1 MPDYDFIPAP
11 LWLITVLHVLTL
23 SLHLV
28 AMNFLVGGIVIVL
41 FGGFEDRWNHP
52 AVQRFLK
59 LFPTIMAATVSI
71 GVAPLLFAQLVY
83 GGQIYAASIVS
94 GWLWLMIPAVVI
106 VSYYLL
112 YAGAF
117 RKASRRTA
125 TWLILALTG
134 LTYVSL
140 VYSSVFALAEQ
151 PELQVSLYAESQSG
165 LVVNPDIGAW
175 GLRWLHMITGA
186 IAVGAFV
193 FGLVGSKDAAAWTA
207 ARRFFLGGLIATS
220 IVGMAYL
227 LTLGELLLP
236 FMRSGGIWFVLVG
249 FLLAAVALPLF
260 LKRRFVLA
268 GATLLVSL
276 LSMVAARHNLRLV
289 ALRDTFDPSTLRVSP
304 QWDVFALFLGC
315 FVLAL
320 GLVAWMLRLFFA
332 GGGEPEA
339 LPEA

>member
-23 SLHLV
+23 TLHLV

-41 FGGFEDRWNHP
+41 FGGFKDRWNHP

-59 LFPTIMAATVSI
+59 VFPTVMAATVTI

-83 GGQIYAASIVS
+83 GEQLYAASIVS
-94 GWLWLMIPAVVI
+94 GWLWLLIPAVVI

-117 RKASRRTA
+117 RAASRRTG
-125 TWLILALTG
+125 TWLLLALAG
-134 LTYVSL
+134 LIYVSL
-140 VYSSVFALAEQ
+140 VYSSVFALAEK
-151 PELQVSLYAESQSG
+151 PDLQASLYAESQSG
-165 LVVNPDIGAW
+165 LVVNPELGAW
-175 GLRWLHMITGA
+175 GLRWLHMMTGA

-193 FGLVGSKDAAAWTA
+193 FGLVASKDADAWAA
-207 ARRFFLGGLIATS
+207 ARRFFLGGLIAAAV
-220 IVGMAYL
+220 VGMAYL

-236 FMRSGGIWFVLVG
+236 FMKSGGIWFVMVG
-249 FLLAAVALPLF
+249 FLLAAVAIPLYF
-260 LKRRFVLA
+260 KRRFVLA
-268 GATLLVSL
+268 GTTLLVSI
-276 LSMVAARHNLRLV
+276 LSMVAARHDLRIV
-289 ALRDTFDPSTLRVSP
+289 ALREHFDPSTLRVSP
-304 QWDVFALFLGC
+304 QWDVFVLFLVC

-332 GGGEPEA
+332 GRGEPGA
-339 LPEA
+339 IPGA